1 MKLITQHMCLEKDVG
16 SNGTLFGGILMSWL
30 DEAAAIM
37 ASQEARSNRMVT
49 VVVEKVQFIQ
59 PIKVGDI
66 VQIRGKVKKIG
77 ITSITIQLEAQSVD
91 PETKTERPVCSTEM
105 VFVNIDKWGNK
116 APIRKNDTI

>member
-16 SNGTLFGGILMSWL
+16 SNGTLFGGILMAWL

-66 VQIRGKVKKIG
+66 VQIRGDVKKIG
-77 ITSITIQLEAQSVD
+77 ITSITIQLEALSVD

-116 APIRKNDTI
+116 APIRKQN